1 MATGIDSSILQYSC
15 LENPLSWKENLE
27 GHSLLG
33 HKDLDMTE
41 ATLDA

>member
-27 GHSLLG
+27 GHSPLG
-33 HKDLDMTE
+33 HKELDMSKE
-41 ATLDA
+41 ILRA